1 MVTKNV
7 ILKNQK
13 EIVEFV
19 DLVEQY
25 PYVIDISVG
34 HYTIDAKS
42 ILGMIGLGFN
52 RVMKMDI
59 YAEKADDLLKSVD
72 RFIYRELGKVI

>member
-13 EIVEFV
+13 EIAEFV
-19 DLVEQY
+19 DLVGQY
-25 PYVIDISVG
+25 PYAVNMSVG

-42 ILGMIGLGFN
+42 ILGMLGLGFN

-59 YAEKADDLLKSVD
+59 YAEKADDLLESVD